1 MYGRAGVPVYLPPD
15 MREPTATVSCTEA
28 PGPGPPGPAD
38 RPPRRKPELPDPIGC
53 GLDTGAF
60 EVPADVRDG

>member
-1 MYGRAGVPVYLPPD
+1 MYGSAGRAVYLPPD
-15 MREPTATVSCTEA
+15 MREPTATVFWWPSA
-28 PGPGPPGPAD
+28 QGHPA
-38 RPPRRKPELPDPIGC
+38 RRTVPLGGKPELPDPIGC